1 MKTFNKYILQLGI
14 VIFGFNLHAQQE
26 AQFTQ
31 FNDNTLFINPAYA
44 GSREMLNF
52 TAMHREQWVGFDGAP
67 RSTTFSAHSPLRYES
82 VGLGFTAVNDRVGPM
97 NQTMIYADFS
107 YTVRFSKKRKLSFG
121 LKGGFNM
128 INLTTS
134 SLVTTDQ
141 NDPKLTQNTVN
152 NINPNFG
159 AGIYYH
165 SPRFFIGASTPK
177 FIEQSLDGTRPTNLE
192 RRHLYGIIGGIIPV
206 SADWKLR
213 PSGQIKMTT
222 GAPISLDLSLAGIYA
237 DKLWLG
243 ALYRHNAA
251 LGAYIQYQITN
262 QFKIG
267 IASDFG
273 TQAMRNYNNGTFE
286 VLMSYDMNFRKD
298 GIRSPRYF

>member
-14 VIFGFNLHAQQE
+14 VLFGFNLHAQQE

-121 LKGGFNM
+121 LKGGINM

-152 NINPNFG
+152 HINPNFG

-213 PSGQIKMTT
+213 PSGQIKMTA
-222 GAPISLDLSLAGIYA
+222 GAPISIDLSLAVIYA

-243 ALYRHNAA
+243 TLYRHNAA
-251 LGAYIQYQITN
+251 LGAYIQYQISN

-286 VLMSYDMNFRKD
+286 VLMSYDMNFRKE

>member
-14 VIFGFNLHAQQE
+14 ALCGFNLHAQQE

-44 GSREMLNF
+44 GSREMMNF

-97 NQTMIYADFS
+97 NQTMFYADFS

-134 SLVTTDQ
+134 TLVTTEQ
-141 NDPKLTQNTVN
+141 NDPKLIQNTVN
-152 NINPNFG
+152 HFNPNFG

-165 SPRFFIGASTPK
+165 TPRFFVGASTPK
-177 FIEQSLDGTRPTNLE
+177 VIEQSLDGTRPTNLE
-192 RRHLYGIIGGIIPV
+192 RRHLYGIIGGIIPI
-206 SADWKLR
+206 SAHWKLR
-213 PSGQIKMTT
+213 PSGQIKMTA
-222 GAPISLDLSLAGIYA
+222 GAPMSIDLSLAGIYA

-243 ALYRHNAA
+243 TLYRYNAA
-251 LGAYIQYQITN
+251 LGAYVQYQISN

-273 TQAMRNYNNGTFE
+273 TQALRNYNNGTFE
-286 VLMSYDMNFRKD
+286 VLMSYDMNFRKE